1 MPRGLLSQYVLQ
13 VVSTRLRSLLILM
26 IIMTHKKNKFFRA
39 QTWLIADKNIMRKVT
54 FPHM

>member
-1 MPRGLLSQYVLQ
+1 MPRGLLNQYVRQ
-13 VVSTRLRSLLILM
+13 VVSTRIRSLLILM
-26 IIMTHKKNKFFRA
+26 IIMTHKKNKSFRA